1 MLTAKIHK
9 GEGRRG
15 RDEGGRRQG
24 EREIGKKWRGD
35 GRLLMVQTCLY

>member
-24 EREIGKKWRGD
+24 EREIGKNGEET
-35 GRLLMVQTCLY
+35 GGC